1 MGANQSVDLMVGEK
15 FEETSFNLRNDTHLV
30 REMNTDLYGESQ
42 LMQYKESLHHP
53 YLVLKSRL
61 LASKSEYEEYIKEP
75 QKRKNMRS
83 PYLIPLLNIYQIKQ
97 QDYCSKYFKVYMLYA
112 YCEKTL
118 FDVMIEM
125 NELQQTFKEQE
136 IIQMIENVL
145 QGLVFLKQ
153 NAISHDMIK
162 ASTIAIA
169 NNSDSQNAY
178 GIADYLCNSYKKVNT
193 SNSASKQVNIN
204 QELENTSFLSLAN
217 VKYQIA
223 DSRFMHNGKDS
234 YTSAILG
241 ENQDFYLSPQLF
253 TRLKHRYVEGFNAN
267 KPEEQHSS
275 EVSQVFSLGLVAME
289 MATLKS
295 VRKIY
300 DFDYF
305 TLNKGK
311 LMDKLGLISNL
322 YSPQLAYIIAKMI
335 IFSETERFTFNQAL
349 DYIHNYQQNPQ
360 NFQDIDFIPS
370 MILENYNVGHTEADF
385 HRNASLNSQVQIKTI
400 EDDEDLIK
408 RAKQNAVVNQQLSKN
423 YEQQE
428 GNYEA
433 ANNINITRNGNL
445 FDEQNKSRSKSPSI
459 APSAKENYS
468 KDFATPNKNIN
479 NIYTPGQTSSSQNQR
494 GLSTALHN
502 QNSYTNQKNTFLSP
516 SENFQKSLKNSNPQY
531 SVSEYNNINTP
542 QQYQP
547 ESDSQLHFHRDEV
560 LNSAYQSQNLINSS
574 KTIGR
579 HSQKP
584 SNPQSKIASQDLSNY
599 DQPDF
604 KLDKDYEKSIDF
616 QNAAYYNKMKP
627 TEPVDQKKY
636 SHQYSQ
642 SLIAS
647 SLNNTIKAQSN
658 PYASQTQKLEYQI
671 NQNKIDPNSIN
682 HQERIK
688 QTSQSHNLYSKNLSE
703 ILNES
708 NNIQLNNKFPNNAK
722 AQFISQQILNDNS
735 NIKINPPQV
744 NLSPKQDNQNNQAQK
759 QQMRLPSEK
768 SLRSES
774 LVGSHLDV
782 DQQNQKYSL
791 KFSPKNISYAQ
802 QSPNFFKSQNKTS
815 ELKRSAP
822 SKSVHVSKPSELINQ
837 NGQILNSDQFNR
849 NKQQTNKFIQ
859 QPLNQNVL
867 NVPQKQQ
874 YYFKN
879 QNSHNTSAQ
888 QNEDSAQ
895 ISVANEIDMNK
906 QEYPQQMIYNFDAKL
921 IQDTKDRQ
929 LFIPQQSQYLQMSNR
944 QVQGIQ
950 NNYNKMNMQSFERR
964 SNISEQNNSQFS
976 QSQNLQNIVESNQPN
991 HIQNTSYNQMQKIER
1006 QNVCQSKSNTPNQ
1019 PSSQSQLNI
1028 LKYSQ
1033 RLQNQDIPI
1042 KQSKSQNLN
1051 NNYLFQSSNSI
1062 AIAHNLINGSGQID
1076 QSNSIKEQ
1084 PFAQPPIQN
1093 IYSHFQDKSNNLSQ
1107 TDRVNIKSIIKEK
1120 NTENMLDNSL
1130 IDQNLLINGPP
1141 TPRKSI
1147 RGSKNMYRLYEKSP
1161 NKDDLHYKLEKV
1173 LIPEE
1178 KYSKDVQQTIKEL
1191 EQKIKDFDNKM
1202 QKQKM
1207 GTSQQE
1213 LHKNNQEEQQSAF
1226 QKFLS
1231 SFSCKTNQNVIQDQQ
1246 KQNSDNMSI
1255 QKTPLK
1261 CLFTE
1266 NRISPERFP
1275 ISEDE
1280 QNNHYENRNS
1290 NSQKRLSPNPYSNS
1304 RQNSFYTTSMNQRQ
1318 NISNSKSPV
1327 QNSRDMKAF
1336 FQKTAP
1342 FAENYN

>member
-1 MGANQSVDLMVGEK
+1 MGANQSVDLLVGEK

-30 REMNTDLYGESQ
+30 REMNNDLYGESQ

-61 LASKSEYEEYIKEP
+61 LASKSEYEEFIKEP

-83 PYLIPLLNIYQIKQ
+83 PYIIPLLNIYQIKQ

-118 FDVMIEM
+118 FDAMIEM
-125 NELQQTFKEQE
+125 NELQQTFKESE

-153 NAISHDMIK
+153 NGISHDMIK

-169 NNSDSQNAY
+169 SNSDDQNVN
-178 GIADYLCNSYKKVNT
+178 GIADYLSNSYKKVNT
-193 SNSASKQVNIN
+193 SNSASKQININ
-204 QELENTSFLSLAN
+204 QDLENTNFLSLAN

-223 DSRFMHNGKDS
+223 DSRFMHNRKDS

-253 TRLKHRYVEGFNAN
+253 TRLKHRYVQGFNPN
-267 KPEEQHSS
+267 IPEEQRSS
-275 EVSQVFSLGLVAME
+275 EISQVFSLGLVALE

-300 DFDYF
+300 DFDYY

-335 IFSETERFTFNQAL
+335 TFSEKERFTFNQTL

-360 NFQDIDFIPS
+360 QYHNIDFLPS
-370 MILENYNVGHTEADF
+370 MILENYNAGHTEADF
-385 HRNASLNSQVQIKTI
+385 HRNDSQNSQVQIKTL
-400 EDDEDLIK
+400 EDEEDLIK

-423 YEQQE
+423 FDNSQ
-428 GNYEA
+428 
-433 ANNINITRNGNL
+433 
-445 FDEQNKSRSKSPSI
+445 DEQNKSRSKSPSI
-459 APSAKENYS
+459 TPSAKENYQ
-468 KDFATPNKNIN
+468 KDFATPNKNIS
-479 NIYTPGQTSSSQNQR
+479 NIYTPGQTNSSQNQR

-502 QNSYTNQKNTFLSP
+502 QNSYTNQKNAFLTP
-516 SENFQKSLKNSNPQY
+516 SENLQKSMKNSNPQY
-531 SVSEYNNINTP
+531 SISEYNNINTP

-547 ESDSQLHFHRDEV
+547 ESDSQLRFHRDEV

-574 KTIGR
+574 KMIGR

-604 KLDKDYEKSIDF
+604 KLDKEYEKSIDF
-616 QNAAYYNKMKP
+616 QNTGYYNKMRP

-647 SLNNTIKAQSN
+647 SINNTIKAQSN
-658 PYASQTQKLEYQI
+658 PYTSQAQKLEYYI
-671 NQNKIDPNSIN
+671 NQNRIDPNLIN
-682 HQERIK
+682 QQDRIK
-688 QTSQSHNLYSKNLSE
+688 QSSQSHNLYSKNLSE

-708 NNIQLNNKFPNNAK
+708 NNIQLNNKFPNNVN
-722 AQFISQQILNDNS
+722 AQFISQQVHNDNS

-744 NLSPKQDNQNNQAQK
+744 NLSPKQNNQNNQPLK
-759 QQMRLPSEK
+759 YQMRLPSEK

-774 LVGSHLDV
+774 LVGSHLDI

-791 KFSPKNISYAQ
+791 KFSPKNISYGQ

-822 SKSVHVSKPSELINQ
+822 SKSVHVSNPSELINQ

-849 NKQQTNKFIQ
+849 NGQQANKFIQ
-859 QPLNQNVL
+859 QPLNQNL
-867 NVPQKQQ
+867 LQIPQKQQ

-879 QNSHNTSAQ
+879 LNSHNSSAQ
-888 QNEDSAQ
+888 QNEDSVQ
-895 ISVANEIDMNK
+895 ISVANETDMNK

-929 LFIPQQSQYLQMSNR
+929 LFIPQQSQYLQMSNG
-944 QVQGIQ
+944 QIQGIQ
-950 NNYNKMNMQSFERR
+950 SNDNKTNMQNLERR
-964 SNISEQNNSQFS
+964 SNMSEQNNIQFS

-991 HIQNTSYNQMQKIER
+991 HIHNTSYNQMQKNES
-1006 QNVCQSKSNTPNQ
+1006 QNIYQNKSNTPNQ
-1019 PSSQSQLNI
+1019 QQQSQQNI

-1033 RLQNQDIPI
+1033 RLQNLDMPSQ
-1042 KQSKSQNLN
+1042 QSKSQNLN

-1084 PFAQPPIQN
+1084 PFTQPPVQN
-1093 IYSHFQDKSNNLSQ
+1093 IYQLYQDKTKNLSQ
-1107 TDRVNIKSIIKEK
+1107 TDRINIKSIIKEK

-1173 LIPEE
+1173 SIPEE
-1178 KYSKDVQQTIKEL
+1178 EYSKDVQQTIKEL

-1202 QKQKM
+1202 QKSKM
-1207 GTSQQE
+1207 SASQQE
-1213 LHKNNQEEQQSAF
+1213 MHKNSQEEQQSAF

-1231 SFSCKTNQNVIQDQQ
+1231 SFSCKTNQNVIQD
-1246 KQNSDNMSI
+1246 KQNNDIMPT

-1261 CLFTE
+1261 YLFTE

-1275 ISEDE
+1275 ISEDDYS
-1280 QNNHYENRNS
+1280 NHLENRNT
-1290 NSQKRLSPNPYSNS
+1290 NSQQRLSPNPYSNS
-1304 RQNSFYTTSMNQRQ
+1304 RQNSFYNTSMNQRQ

>member
-1 MGANQSVDLMVGEK
+1 MGANQSVDLLVGEK

-61 LASKSEYEEYIKEP
+61 LASKSEYEEFIKEP

-118 FDVMIEM
+118 FDAMIEM

-145 QGLVFLKQ
+145 QGLIFLKQ
-153 NAISHDMIK
+153 NGISHDTIK

-169 NNSDSQNAY
+169 NNSDSQNVS

-193 SNSASKQVNIN
+193 SNSANKQANIN
-204 QELENTSFLSLAN
+204 QDLENTNFLSLAN

-223 DSRFMHNGKDS
+223 DSKFMHNGKDA

-253 TRLKHRYVEGFNAN
+253 TRLKHRYVQGFNAN
-267 KPEEQHSS
+267 KPEEQRSN
-275 EVSQVFSLGLVAME
+275 EVSQVFSLGLVAIE

-300 DFDYF
+300 DFDYYS
-305 TLNKGK
+305 LNKGK
-311 LMDKLGLISNL
+311 LLDKLGLISNL

-335 IFSETERFTFNQAL
+335 TFSEKDRFTFNQTL

-360 NFQDIDFIPS
+360 QFHDIDFIPS
-370 MILENYNVGHTEADF
+370 MILENYNAGHTEADF
-385 HRNASLNSQVQIKTI
+385 HGNASQNSQVQIKTL
-400 EDDEDLIK
+400 EDEDDLIK
-408 RAKQNAVVNQQLSKN
+408 RARQNALINKQGDKN
-423 YEQQE
+423 FDQQE
-428 GNYEA
+428 DA
-433 ANNINITRNGNL
+433 ANNINIIRNSNL
-445 FDEQNKSRSKSPSI
+445 SDEQIKSRSKSPSI
-459 APSAKENYS
+459 TPSAKENYQ

-479 NIYTPGQTSSSQNQR
+479 NVFTPGQTNSSQHQR

-516 SENFQKSLKNSNPQY
+516 SENLQRSIKNSNPQY
-531 SVSEYNNINTP
+531 SISEYNNINTP

-547 ESDSQLHFHRDEV
+547 ESDSQLRFHRDEV
-560 LNSAYQSQNLINSS
+560 LNSAYQSQNLISSS
-574 KTIGR
+574 KNIGR

-584 SNPQSKIASQDLSNY
+584 SNPQSKIASQDLSSY

-604 KLDKDYEKSIDF
+604 KLDKEYEKSVDF
-616 QNAAYYNKMKP
+616 QNTVYYNKMRP
-627 TEPVDQKKY
+627 TEPLDQKKY

-658 PYASQTQKLEYQI
+658 PYTSQNQKVEYQI
-671 NQNKIDPNSIN
+671 NQNKIDQNLIN
-682 HQERIK
+682 QQERIK
-688 QTSQSHNLYSKNLSE
+688 QSSQSHNLYSKNLSE

-708 NNIQLNNKFPNNAK
+708 NNIQFNNKFPNNSK
-722 AQFISQQILNDNS
+722 SQFISPQIHNDNS

-744 NLSPKQDNQNNQAQK
+744 NLSPKQNNQEQK
-759 QQMRLPSEK
+759 YQMRLPSQK

-774 LVGSHLDV
+774 LIGSHLDI

-791 KFSPKNISYAQ
+791 KFSPKNISHAQ
-802 QSPNFFKSQNKTS
+802 QSPNFFKSQNQTS

-822 SKSVHVSKPSELINQ
+822 SKSVHVSNPSELFNQ

-849 NKQQTNKFIQ
+849 NRQHINKFIQ
-859 QPLNQNVL
+859 QPLNQNML
-867 NVPQKQQ
+867 QVPQKQQ

-879 QNSHNTSAQ
+879 QNSHNSSAQ
-888 QNEDSAQ
+888 QNEDSVQ
-895 ISVANEIDMNK
+895 ISVANETDMNK

-929 LFIPQQSQYLQMSNR
+929 LFVPQQSQYLQMSNG
-944 QVQGIQ
+944 QIQGIQ
-950 NNYNKMNMQSFERR
+950 SNGNKMNMQNFERR
-964 SNISEQNNSQFS
+964 SNMSEQNNSQVNL
-976 QSQNLQNIVESNQPN
+976 SQNLQNVVESSQPN
-991 HIQNTSYNQMQKIER
+991 HIQSTSYNQLQKKEN
-1006 QNVCQSKSNTPNQ
+1006 QNIYQSKSNTPIQ
-1019 PSSQSQLNI
+1019 QSQNQLNV

-1042 KQSKSQNLN
+1042 QQLKSQNLN

-1084 PFAQPPIQN
+1084 PFIQPPVQN
-1093 IYSHFQDKSNNLSQ
+1093 VYQFYQDKSNNVSQ

-1173 LIPEE
+1173 SIPEE
-1178 KYSKDVQQTIKEL
+1178 EYSKDVQQTIKEL

-1213 LHKNNQEEQQSAF
+1213 MYKNSQEEQQSAF

-1246 KQNSDNMSI
+1246 KQNTDNMPT

-1261 CLFTE
+1261 YLFTE
-1266 NRISPERFP
+1266 DRISPERFP

-1280 QNNHYENRNS
+1280 YYNHFENRNS
-1290 NSQKRLSPNPYSNS
+1290 NSQQRLSPNPYSNS
-1304 RQNSFYTTSMNQRQ
+1304 RQNSFYNTSMNQRQ